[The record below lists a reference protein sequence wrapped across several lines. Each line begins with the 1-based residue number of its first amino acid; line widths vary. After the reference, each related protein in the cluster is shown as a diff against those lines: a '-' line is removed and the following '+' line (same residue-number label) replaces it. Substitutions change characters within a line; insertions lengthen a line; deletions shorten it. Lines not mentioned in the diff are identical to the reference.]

1 LTSGSARPDLAAH
14 TTVSGSYRLGSN
26 WNVDPRLTFATDT
39 SGSSVAA
46 VYFGQ
51 FGGPLGARPADPNLD
66 MLPAGDC
73 DCHVA
78 IVALESDSK
87 VPGTGWLSPYS

>member
-1 LTSGSARPDLAAH
+1 MPDGTGAK
-14 TTVSGSYRLGSN
+14 
-26 WNVDPRLTFATDT
+26 
-39 SGSSVAA
+39 SV
-46 VYFGQ
+46 VTQGNFGR

>member
-1 LTSGSARPDLAAH
+1 
-14 TTVSGSYRLGSN
+14 VSGSDRLGSN

-46 VYFGQ
+46 VSISASSAVHSV
-51 FGGPLGARPADPNLD
+51 LVPADPNLD